1 MRHSLLFLFLIFLGL
16 EACLVYGQQPLY
28 QFGGAES
35 DSWDAIAPIPRTA
48 SAVFALGYQRETRI
62 QDSAFLAPDRGLV
75 LASMTETQVEI
86 WGNMY
91 SRGNTQIHD
100 LVPVGDSVFV
110 FGNAFS
116 YLVYRGDTLIP
127 NNGRNSAFILCLDAA
142 GNVLQQHFFNSRGAV
157 LGQAAVWQANE
168 GELVTLLQIRD
179 SLLVD
184 QQLFVPQAETA
195 SLLLHWSPDLE
206 LMWSRL
212 IDGSGE
218 IEGNHLRSVDDEL
231 YVAGRFKG
239 EIQVQSDAIATT
251 TAGFDGF
258 VFSTLADGSERFIR
272 HLKGQFEDDIFT
284 LDVNEEAVYFGGQF
298 IGNLALQNLE
308 IVAGLQVAGYVGA
321 MDRDG
326 EALWLHPVRGSS
338 ITLAVSNIKS
348 LEDHIQFIIWTGRQT
363 SFQGDTLE
371 QPTAVGQLHS
381 IVARIDRNG
390 QKTDWHLWPG
400 DEILF
405 LRQFIALGTKRFI
418 TAEMQGRFAG
428 HVSRGF
434 FDALLIDPSVSTFS
448 PSPSISPSQMTLFP
462 QPAGRKLC
470 FDAPFSPPYSYT
482 IYNLQG
488 VPIARGTTVDDCLSI
503 APFPVGS
510 YVLQLIS
517 QDGQDTISK
526 LWIKGK

>member
-1 MRHSLLFLFLIFLGL
+1 MRHSLLFLLLIFSGL
-16 EACLVYGQQPLY
+16 EAWVVNGQQPLY

-35 DSWDAIAPIPRTA
+35 DSWDAIASLPQTA
-48 SAVFALGYQRETRI
+48 SAVFALGYQRKTRI

-91 SRGNTQIHD
+91 SRGNTQVHD

-116 YLVYRGDTLIP
+116 YLVYRGDTLIS
-127 NNGRNSAFILCLDAA
+127 NNGRNSVFILCLDAG
-142 GNVLQQHFFNSRGAV
+142 GNVLQQRFFNSGGAV
-157 LGQAAVWQANE
+157 LGQAAIWQADE

-179 SLLVD
+179 SLAVD
-184 QQLFVPQAETA
+184 HQLFVPQAETA
-195 SLLLHWSPDLE
+195 SLLLHWSPGLE
-206 LMWSRL
+206 LMWSTL

-218 IEGNHLRSVDDEL
+218 IEAKHLRSLDDEL

-239 EIQVQSDAIATT
+239 EIQAETDVIATT

-258 VFSTLADGSERFIR
+258 VFSTRANGREQFIR
-272 HLKGQFEDDIFT
+272 HLKGQFEDDVFT
-284 LDVNEEAVYFGGQF
+284 LDVSKEAVYFGGQF

-321 MDRDG
+321 MDRNG

-338 ITLAVSNIKS
+338 IALAVSTLKAV
-348 LEDHIQFIIWTGRQT
+348 EDHIQFIIWTGRET
-363 SFQGDTLE
+363 FFQDDTLE
-371 QPTAVGQLHS
+371 QPTAVGQVHS

-390 QKTDWHLWPG
+390 EKTDWHLWPG
-400 DEILF
+400 NEILF

-418 TAEMQGRFAG
+418 TAEMQGQFAG

-434 FDALLIDPSVSTFS
+434 FDAMLIDPAVSTFT
-448 PSPSISPSQMTLFP
+448 PLPSISPSQMTLFP
-462 QPAGRKLC
+462 QPADRKLY

-488 VPIARGTTVDDCLSI
+488 VPIARGTTDDHCLSI

-517 QDGQDTISK
+517 KDGQATISK